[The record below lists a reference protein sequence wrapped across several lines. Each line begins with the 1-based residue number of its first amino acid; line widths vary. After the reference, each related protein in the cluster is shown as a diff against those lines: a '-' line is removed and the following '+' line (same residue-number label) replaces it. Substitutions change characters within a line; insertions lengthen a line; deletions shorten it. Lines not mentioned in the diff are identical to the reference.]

1 MNTFEEELD
10 KILAPF
16 DDIAYRPNFKDF
28 EDAKTAIKAATLRHQ
43 VQQLRG
49 MWITAHDVFRDKS
62 TETVG
67 IQEAI
72 DAISWAYEITSGE
85 RMGDWFGQDMKDN
98 LGETK

>member
-28 EDAKTAIKAATLRHQ
+28 EDAKTAIKAATLRRL
-43 VQQLRG
+43 VEELDPKLSETSEEYTNRE
-49 MWITAHDVFRDKS
+49 WYNTA
-62 TETVG
+62 
-67 IQEAI
+67 I
-72 DAISWAYEITSGE
+72 
-85 RMGDWFGQDMKDN
+85 QDMKDN